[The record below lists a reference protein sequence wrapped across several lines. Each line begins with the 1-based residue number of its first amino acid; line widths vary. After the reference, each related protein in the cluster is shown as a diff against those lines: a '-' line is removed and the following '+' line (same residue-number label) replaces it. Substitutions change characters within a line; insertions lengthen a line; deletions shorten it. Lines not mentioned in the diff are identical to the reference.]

1 MKKIKKIS
9 LLVFKGVSAF
19 CFAYV
24 LTLVGQDLI
33 SYGLFSFVFLLLSI
47 SLAFFYLVK
56 DYKFFRILIV
66 DVCLIL
72 LAVLLRFYVI
82 IAYGS

>member
-1 MKKIKKIS
+1 MKKIKKAS
-9 LLVFKGVSAF
+9 LLIFKGVSAF

-24 LTLVGQDLI
+24 LALVGQELL

-47 SLAFFYLVK
+47 SMAFFYLVK
-56 DYKFFRILIV
+56 DYKFLRVLMV
-66 DVCLIL
+66 DVCLIF

-82 IAYGS
+82 MAYGS